1 MFFLDLDC
9 VIISTPSFVHVKLKN
24 VYLKPLKNKNLRDWS
39 KSTGGWAGAFENV
52 VVRKHD
58 SPLPFGTNEG

>member
-1 MFFLDLDC
+1 MPLTNTQFC
-9 VIISTPSFVHVKLKN
+9 PCEIKN

-39 KSTGGWAGAFENV
+39 KRTGGWAGAFENV

-58 SPLPFGTNEG
+58 SPLPFGTKLSEPPLNEG